1 MAVESMPST
10 EATTCPNCEQKEGD
24 HPLFCMGCGHLFPED
39 EGANHFALFG
49 LTPTFDIDEGE
60 LELKLID
67 ISRRFHPDFFAT
79 SDAEQQKLS
88 LQHSASLNTAHQVL
102 RDPFERAEYLV
113 QLLGGKQ
120 SSEDK
125 SIPEG
130 FLQKTML
137 LRMKLEEAVEDND
150 ESAIDALNQQVINES
165 EELLRGM
172 SELFE
177 RLNDEVGERN
187 SILAQARKD
196 LNATK
201 YIRNLIHDSSGLQRP
216 DA

>member
-1 MAVESMPST
+1 
-10 EATTCPNCEQKEGD
+10 
-24 HPLFCMGCGHLFPED
+24 
-39 EGANHFALFG
+39 
-49 LTPTFDIDEGE
+49 
-60 LELKLID
+60 
-67 ISRRFHPDFFAT
+67 
-79 SDAEQQKLS
+79 
-88 LQHSASLNTAHQVL
+88 
-102 RDPFERAEYLV
+102 
-113 QLLGGKQ
+113 
-120 SSEDK
+120 
-125 SIPEG
+125 
-130 FLQKTML
+130 ML

-177 RLNDEVGERN
+177 RLNNEDGERN
-187 SILAQARKD
+187 SILAQARMD